1 MKSIQTGVLAG
12 LSVLAAAGSVQAS
25 FLPVFGGTAPAG
37 SNTAFNYNLVFSTSG
52 GAAPVERL
60 ETGDFLTIYDI
71 PGFVSATAPAGFS
84 VATQNVGINGPG
96 TAPADDAALPNV
108 VFTYTGAPVG
118 SDTVFTGAQIA
129 SSFSLLGSDNFTSR
143 THTFPAGSPLGHI
156 GFTTVPSSDIPEP
169 AALIFLSALPLALL
183 RRR

>member
-1 MKSIQTGVLAG
+1 MKRVQTGVLAG

-37 SNTAFNYNLVFSTSG
+37 ANTAFNYNLVFSTSG

-84 VATQNVGINGPG
+84 LSTQNSGINGPG
-96 TAPADDAALPNV
+96 TAPADDAGLPNV
-108 VFTYTGAPVG
+108 TFTYTGA
-118 SDTVFTGAQIA
+118 QIT
-129 SSFSLLGSDNFTSR
+129 SNFGFVGSDNFTSR
-143 THTFPAGSPLGHI
+143 THAFPAGTELGHI
-156 GFTTVPSSDIPEP
+156 GITAVPAVPEP
-169 AALIFLSALPLALL
+169 GALIFLSALPLALL

>member
-1 MKSIQTGVLAG
+1 MKRVQTGVLAG

-37 SNTAFNYNLVFSTSG
+37 ANTAFSYNLVFSTSG

-84 VATQNVGINGPG
+84 LSTQNSGINGPG
-96 TAPADDAALPNV
+96 TAPADDAGLPNV
-108 VFTYTGAPVG
+108 TFTYTGAPVG
-118 SDTVFTGAQIA
+118 SDTVFTGAQIT
-129 SSFSLLGSDNFTSR
+129 SNFGFVGSDNFTSR
-143 THTFPAGSPLGHI
+143 THAFPAGTELGHI
-156 GFTTVPSSDIPEP
+156 GITAVPAVPEP
-169 AALIFLSALPLALL
+169 GALIFLSALPLALL